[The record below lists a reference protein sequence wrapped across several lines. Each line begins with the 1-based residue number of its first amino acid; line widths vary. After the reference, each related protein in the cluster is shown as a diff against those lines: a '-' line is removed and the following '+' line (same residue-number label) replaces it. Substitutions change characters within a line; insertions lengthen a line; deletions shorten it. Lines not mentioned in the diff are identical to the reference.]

1 MKVDM
6 KNFQPLA
13 MFNQFTKS
21 NVKIDSSIKELNHHI
36 DKNHIAINVV
46 NNRLNEAFGIPKNS
60 ASIDTDIFDFDAVST
75 NILKFVTGAINNAKE
90 NGATEGELNIMLSD
104 ARKGIKDG
112 LAGASEELAELG
124 LLSNGIKQGIEET
137 THQLE
142 SGLKIFADELFDNT
156 QDMSLPLSSYKEATH
171 YNLTK
176 DASFKFTTKEGDQ
189 VNITFNS
196 DYLQQSASI
205 TNLSENSLYHASS
218 KETSFQALFTFE
230 VNGELNEGEQ
240 QAINELI
247 ASLQNVSDLFFNGDL
262 EDAFEEAKTIS
273 MDPTHLAAFSMD
285 LQRTETVVSIK
296 EYQQA
301 MPGKALAQQ
310 FNPINDLL
318 TNVYDQARPFVIEDH
333 LTELLQWLAPENK
346 KTDDFLDYSQSIFDQ
361 LSHLASQLK
370 NS

>member
-1 MKVDM
+1 
-6 KNFQPLA
+6 
-13 MFNQFTKS
+13 
-21 NVKIDSSIKELNHHI
+21 
-36 DKNHIAINVV
+36 
-46 NNRLNEAFGIPKNS
+46 
-60 ASIDTDIFDFDAVST
+60 
-75 NILKFVTGAINNAKE
+75 
-90 NGATEGELNIMLSD
+90 
-104 ARKGIKDG
+104 
-112 LAGASEELAELG
+112 
-124 LLSNGIKQGIEET
+124 
-137 THQLE
+137 
-142 SGLKIFADELFDNT
+142 
-156 QDMSLPLSSYKEATH
+156 
-171 YNLTK
+171 
-176 DASFKFTTKEGDQ
+176 
-189 VNITFNS
+189 
-196 DYLQQSASI
+196 
-205 TNLSENSLYHASS
+205 
-218 KETSFQALFTFE
+218 
-230 VNGELNEGEQ
+230 
-240 QAINELI
+240 LI